1 MTESVM
7 NDFYIWL
14 LGFFNPSTESG
25 KANRN
30 YDRLL
35 QLPGLKNILKS
46 LQEMISDQ
54 LLMQLLPPPTP
65 FDS

>member
-1 MTESVM
+1 MDLM
-7 NDFYIWL
+7 FGL
-14 LGFFNPSTESG
+14 FGFFYRNTEPG
-25 KANRN
+25 KADRN
-30 YDRLL
+30 YDGLL
-35 QLPGLKNILKS
+35 QLSCLENILKS